1 MRNLPAQTTEY
12 GPGGSQ
18 SVLEQLLARIAS
30 GDREALGQL
39 YHRTRSA
46 VYALT
51 LSYTKNAQDAEDLMQ
66 DTFVR
71 VWDSA
76 GQYRG
81 RGSAMGWLLAIA
93 RNLALMKLREREQ
106 QGSLDEDEWNALPAQ
121 SSSLTPEDRLL
132 AQNALSTLDDQERRV
147 VLLHAVAGLKHR
159 ETAALLDLPLAT
171 VLSKYHRT
179 LKKLRIQIEGDDA
192 Q

>member
-39 YHRTRSA
+39 YHRNRSA

-106 QGSLDEDEWNALPAQ
+106 QGSLDEDEWNALPAH

-132 AQNALSTLDDQERRV
+132 AQNALSTLDDQERRCGRSE
-147 VLLHAVAGLKHR
+147 APGDCRSAGPAPCHRALKIPPHPEKTTDPNR
-159 ETAALLDLPLAT
+159 
-171 VLSKYHRT
+171 R
-179 LKKLRIQIEGDDA
+179 R
-192 Q
+192 

>member
-106 QGSLDEDEWNALPAQ
+106 QGLWTRMSGTHSPPTAPALPRRTGYSRKTPCPLWTIRSGGW
-121 SSSLTPEDRLL
+121 SSS
-132 AQNALSTLDDQERRV
+132 TLWPV
-147 VLLHAVAGLKHR
+147 
-159 ETAALLDLPLAT
+159 
-171 VLSKYHRT
+171 
-179 LKKLRIQIEGDDA
+179 
-192 Q
+192 

>member
-1 MRNLPAQTTEY
+1 MRDLPAQTTEY
-12 GPGGSQ
+12 GPGRSQ
-18 SVLEQLLARIAS
+18 SAPEQLLAQIAS

-39 YHRTRSA
+39 YHRTRGA

-51 LSYTKNAQDAEDLMQ
+51 LSYTKNAQDAEDLTQ

-76 GQYRG
+76 AQYRG

-93 RNLALMKLREREQ
+93 RNLALMKLREHERR
-106 QGSLDEDEWNALPAQ
+106 GSLDEDGWNALPAHI
-121 SSSLTPEDRLL
+121 SGLAPEDRLL
-132 AQNALSTLDDQERRV
+132 LQTALAALDDQERRV

-159 ETAALLDLPLAT
+159 EAAALLDLPLAT
-171 VLSKYHRT
+171 VLSKYHRA

>member
-51 LSYTKNAQDAEDLMQ
+51 LSYTKE
-66 DTFVR
+66 R
-71 VWDSA
+71 S
-76 GQYRG
+76 G
-81 RGSAMGWLLAIA
+81 R
-93 RNLALMKLREREQ
+93 
-106 QGSLDEDEWNALPAQ
+106 
-121 SSSLTPEDRLL
+121 
-132 AQNALSTLDDQERRV
+132 
-147 VLLHAVAGLKHR
+147 
-159 ETAALLDLPLAT
+159 
-171 VLSKYHRT
+171 
-179 LKKLRIQIEGDDA
+179 
-192 Q
+192 

>member
-18 SVLEQLLARIAS
+18 SALEQLLARIAS

-71 VWDSA
+71 VSFGKRYFLVREAYSA
-76 GQYRG
+76 AR
-81 RGSAMGWLLAIA
+81 SASTRSHFSHAT
-93 RNLALMKLREREQ
+93 
-106 QGSLDEDEWNALPAQ
+106 P
-121 SSSLTPEDRLL
+121 SSSRPM
-132 AQNALSTLDDQERRV
+132 
-147 VLLHAVAGLKHR
+147 
-159 ETAALLDLPLAT
+159 
-171 VLSKYHRT
+171 
-179 LKKLRIQIEGDDA
+179 
-192 Q
+192 